1 VGGFQDCDESAHYE
15 YLCRKNGVEVIYCTE
30 QFNNDQSN
38 QTSNINHQSSII
50 NHQEFETRDG
60 GSI

>member
-1 VGGFQDCDESAHYE
+1 MTSYFQDCDESAHYE

-30 QFNNDQSN
+30 QFNNDQSI
-38 QTSNINHQSSII
+38 QTSII